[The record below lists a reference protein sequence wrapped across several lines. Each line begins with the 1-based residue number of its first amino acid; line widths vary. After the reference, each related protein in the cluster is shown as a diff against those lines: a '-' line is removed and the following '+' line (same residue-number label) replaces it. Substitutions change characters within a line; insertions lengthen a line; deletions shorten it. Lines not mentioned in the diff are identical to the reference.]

1 MNSKIPHIIDSTSDL
16 PFVLFYQGDFSTAPT
31 LSMINIVE
39 KHFANS
45 AFNIRTLVYL
55 IIEAVQNI
63 ERYSSHINE
72 CKDCVLIY
80 SDGNYN
86 YIITENSIPTSKSE
100 SLKAKLDEVLLMDKS
115 ELDSAYKKVI
125 KSDIRTEKG
134 AGLGIIDIAR
144 KSKSNLFYS
153 LEQINEDYSRYSL
166 NVVIPVDKK
175 NEDVVKYNPEDT
187 LSILNSF
194 KNGFGTNA
202 SSLFY
207 GGDFSNKFIFS
218 LLNFL
223 KTTKKANKQSINTK
237 THHLLVEL
245 IQNIKK
251 YAHTVN
257 EITVG
262 KLAIEW
268 KESSMII
275 TTFNEVEGINRDRVI
290 VKTELLNSFN
300 HQQLIDYNK
309 TQLLDM
315 TQDNGLGLIDVALLI
330 YPEKIE
336 CQSTKKN
343 EVISDLLLSITIN
356 YE

>member
-1 MNSKIPHIIDSTSDL
+1 MNSRIPHIINSTNSL

-31 LSMINIVE
+31 LSIINIVE

-80 SDGNYN
+80 SDGIYN
-86 YIITENSIPTSKSE
+86 YIITENSIPLAKSE
-100 SLKAKLDEVLLMDKS
+100 SLKGKLDEVLLMDKS

-144 KSKSNLFYS
+144 KSKRNLYYS
-153 LEQINEDYSRYSL
+153 FEQINYDYVRYSL
-166 NVVIPVDKK
+166 NVAIPIDKK
-175 NEDVVKYNPEDT
+175 NEDIVKYNHDDIT
-187 LSILNSF
+187 MILNSF
-194 KNGFGTNA
+194 KDGLSVNS

-223 KTTKKANKQSINTK
+223 KTTKKGNKQSLNTK

-251 YAHTVN
+251 YSHSIADV
-257 EITVG
+257 TVG

-268 KESSMII
+268 KESNMII
-275 TTFNEVEGINRDRVI
+275 TTFNEVEDFNRDRVI
-290 VKTELLNSFN
+290 AKTELLNSFS
-300 HQQLIDYNK
+300 HEQLIEYNK

-315 TQDNGLGLIDVALLI
+315 TQDSGLGLIDVALLI
-330 YPEKIE
+330 YPEKIQ
-336 CQSTKKN
+336 CISTKKN
-343 EVISDLLLSITIN
+343 DVISELLLSITIN